1 MKSTKLS
8 ILKLLTFFMIFGSS
22 LYGSEYTWLHDYD
35 EALELAKKENKDIYL
50 FIGADIC
57 KFCKRYKETTLSDDA
72 VMKRLTKDYIP
83 VYLSRDQHLI
93 PDHFP
98 TTGVPRHNFVRSDE
112 SVYFSTQ
119 GFLEIAGFYTMLD
132 EAELSKE

>member
-1 MKSTKLS
+1 MRTP
-8 ILKLLTFFMIFGSS
+8 KLLFTLLTLGFLFNPS
-22 LYGSEYTWLHDYD
+22 LYAKENQWLHDYD
-35 EALELAKKENKDIYL
+35 EAIELAKKKHKDIYL

-57 KFCKRYKETTLSDDA
+57 KFCKKYKEQTLSDKK
-72 VMKRLTKDYIP
+72 VMQALTKDYIP
-83 VYLSRDQHLI
+83 VYLSRDQDLI

-98 TTGVPRHNFVRSDE
+98 TTGVPRHNFLRSDG

-119 GFLEIAGFYTMLD
+119 GFLEIPGFYTMLD

>member
-1 MKSTKLS
+1 
-8 ILKLLTFFMIFGSS
+8 MIIFTPT
-22 LYGSEYTWLHDYD
+22 LYSSEYKWLHDYD
-35 EALELAKKENKDIYL
+35 EAIELAKKENKDVYL

-57 KFCKRYKETTLSDDA
+57 KFCKKYKEQTLSKKE
-72 VMKRLTKDYIP
+72 VMKRLTKNYIP
-83 VYLSRDQHLI
+83 LYLSRDQHLI

-98 TTGVPRHNFVRSDE
+98 TTGVPRHNFLRSDE

-119 GFLEIAGFYTMLD
+119 GLLEIDGFYTMLD